1 LRSSACAQVLAAKAR
16 MAVVMMSERRTMVPP
31 DLTFLGHSDLHNSA
45 NIAITPYGRLA
56 RERV

>member
-1 LRSSACAQVLAAKAR
+1 

-31 DLTFLGHSDLHNSA
+31 DLTFLGHSDLHNGA
-45 NIAITPYGRLA
+45 NIAIAPYGRLA